1 MKLTVEYPDAL
12 DAKLREIAEKEGQT
26 SRNAI
31 IRKAIAFFLADY
43 TRKNKR
49 KPAEVQ
55 P

>member
-12 DAKLREIAEKEGQT
+12 DIKLRQIAEAEGQT

-31 IRKAIAFFLADY
+31 IRKAIAFFLEDY
-43 TRKNKR
+43 TRKNK
-49 KPAEVQ
+49 KAAEAR

>member
-12 DAKLREIAEKEGQT
+12 DAKIREIAAAEGQT

-43 TRKNKR
+43 TRKNKKR
-49 KPAEVQ
+49 AEVR